1 MRAAI
6 WVDTGWQVLKA
17 RGMMDGMDESN
28 FELLMESVK
37 EAGAILRKEK
47 KPART
52 FVFTPPDIKAIRRNA
67 NATQS
72 EFAAMIG
79 VSVATLRNWE
89 QGRRIPEG
97 PALALFKVASA
108 NPQYIKQVLAQ

>member
-52 FVFTPPDIKAIRRNA
+52 FVFTPSDIKAIRRNE
-67 NATQS
+67 NATQA
-72 EFAAMIG
+72 EVAAMIG
-79 VSVATLRNWE
+79 ESCTEA
-89 QGRRIPEG
+89 
-97 PALALFKVASA
+97 
-108 NPQYIKQVLAQ
+108 